1 MFKLPKI
8 VAPEISIKG
17 NFSLDNNGQYYS
29 TTKVYGYIKKNNC
42 PLSYEF
48 LLGLLNSSLF
58 WFFIKNTG
66 YVLRGG
72 YFTFKTNYV
81 LPFPIPNINC
91 IDSVCIKNIENIVND
106 IHSIRQ
112 HQGNGADISKE
123 LKQIDELILKI
134 YNICEYQEIINSN

>member
-1 MFKLPKI
+1 M
-8 VAPEISIKG
+8 APEISIKG
-17 NFSLDNNGQYYS
+17 NFSLDNNGRFYS
-29 TTKVYGYIKKNNC
+29 TTKVYGYVKMNNC

-81 LPFPIPNINC
+81 LPFPIPDINS
-91 IDSVCIKNIENIVND
+91 IDIAHIRKIEKIVND
-106 IHSIRQ
+106 IHSIKRN
-112 HQGNGADISKE
+112 QGNCADVSTE
-123 LKQIDELILKI
+123 LEQIDEIVLKI
-134 YNICEYQEIINSN
+134 YGINEYHEMINKQ